1 MGSMSTA
8 TIEAAKP
15 LSPLAVRLNEHL
27 KTQAPTGAP
36 TLADRCDRCPQPAR
50 SVFTF
55 SVPPSP
61 EGTGAEATGVYLCAH
76 HMRRHIG
83 ALLEDHA
90 MLSYWIEPVEL
101 SHFSGVD
108 ALRHDARKT
117 GDGLTDA

>member
-1 MGSMSTA
+1 MGTMSTA

-27 KTQAPTGAP
+27 KGQTPTGAP
-36 TLADRCDRCPQPAR
+36 TLGDRCERCPQPAR

-61 EGTGAEATGVYLCAH
+61 EGTGAEATGIYLCAH
-76 HMRRHIG
+76 HMRRHLE
-83 ALLEDHA
+83 ALLADRA
-90 MLSYWIEPVEL
+90 LLSFWVEPVEL
-101 SHFSGVD
+101 SHFDGVD
-108 ALRHDARKT
+108 APRHNAHRA